1 MTQSTP
7 PMLPTC
13 PPRTSGMAIAS
24 MVLGIAGI
32 IVLSCCCCG
41 TGFIP
46 SVLAVVF
53 GHVALYQIRRAG
65 GRLEGTSMAIAG
77 LVCGYIGLVMNLA
90 AILLAMLC
98 FAASAISEQ
107 HHHARTLRM

>member
-1 MTQSTP
+1 MTQANP
-7 PMLPTC
+7 PMLPAYA
-13 PPRTSGMAIAS
+13 PRTSGMAIAS
-24 MVLGIAGI
+24 MVLGITGI
-32 IVLSCCCCG
+32 IALTCCCG

-53 GHVALYQIRRAG
+53 GHVAQYQIRRSA

-90 AILLAMLC
+90 AMVVAMLC
-98 FAASAISEQ
+98 FAASAISEH
-107 HHHARTLRM
+107 HHHARVYRM

>member
-7 PMLPTC
+7 PMLPAY

-24 MVLGIAGI
+24 MVLGITS
-32 IVLSCCCCG
+32 IVALTCCCG

-53 GHVALYQIRRAG
+53 GHVAMYQIRRSA
-65 GRLEGTSMAIAG
+65 GRLEGSSMAVAG

-90 AILLAMLC
+90 AIIVAVLC
-98 FAASAISEQ
+98 FALSAIAE
-107 HHHARTLRM
+107 HHHASVYRM

>member
-7 PMLPTC
+7 PMLPAY

-24 MVLGIAGI
+24 MVLGITS
-32 IVLSCCCCG
+32 IVALTCCCG

-53 GHVALYQIRRAG
+53 GHVAMYQIRRSA
-65 GRLEGTSMAIAG
+65 GRLEGSSMAVAG

-107 HHHARTLRM
+107 HQHAHVYRM

>member
-1 MTQSTP
+1 MSQLNP
-7 PMLPTC
+7 PTIPVH

-32 IVLSCCCCG
+32 VALSCCCCG
-41 TGFIP
+41 TGFVP

-53 GHVALYQIRRAG
+53 GHVALYQIRRAE

-77 LVCGYIGLVMNLA
+77 LVCGYIGLVINLVA
-90 AILLAMLC
+90 LVVAMLC
-98 FAASAISEQ
+98 LTASAISEQ
-107 HHHARTLRM
+107 HHHAPVWRM

>member
-7 PMLPTC
+7 PMLPAY

-24 MVLGIAGI
+24 MVLGITS
-32 IVLSCCCCG
+32 IVALTCCCG

-53 GHVALYQIRRAG
+53 GHVALYQIRRAP
-65 GRLEGTSMAIAG
+65 GRLEGSSMAIAG

-90 AILLAMLC
+90 AIIVAVLC
-98 FAASAISEQ
+98 FALSAIAE
-107 HHHARTLRM
+107 HHHASVYRM

>member
-1 MTQSTP
+1 
-7 PMLPTC
+7 MLPAY

-32 IVLSCCCCG
+32 VALSCCCCG
-41 TGFIP
+41 TGFVP

-53 GHVALYQIRRAG
+53 GHVALYQIRRSA

-90 AILLAMLC
+90 AMVVAMLWAV
-98 FAASAISEQ
+98 AAAVSA
-107 HHHARTLRM
+107 HHPHVRTWRM

>member
-1 MTQSTP
+1 
-7 PMLPTC
+7 MLPAY
-13 PPRTSGMAIAS
+13 PPRTNGMAMAS

-32 IVLSCCCCG
+32 VALSCCCWCG

-53 GHVALYQIRRAG
+53 GHVALYQIRRSA

-77 LVCGYIGLVMNLA
+77 LVCGYIGLVIN
-90 AILLAMLC
+90 LLAIIMAVLGLV
-98 FAASAISEQ
+98 FALVAE
-107 HHHARTLRM
+107 HHQHARVYRM